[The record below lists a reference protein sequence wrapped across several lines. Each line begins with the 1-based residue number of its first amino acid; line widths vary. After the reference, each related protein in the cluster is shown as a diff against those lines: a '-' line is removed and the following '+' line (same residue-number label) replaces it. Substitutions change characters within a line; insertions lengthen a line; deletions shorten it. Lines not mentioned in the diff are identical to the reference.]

1 MDGTISVL
9 SFDIGTINMAY
20 CLVEIK
26 NKRIRIKEWKLLN
39 IDVGNL
45 ERTAS
50 LFITL
55 VQNTFNPNINKLQ
68 DNHKTWVLVERQVPT
83 NYNCF
88 ALSYVVWS
96 YFMSS
101 YKKANVSFVNA
112 IDKPLESVGKK
123 RKRESVTKAIEILND
138 NEEYQWL
145 KWLNTQ
151 NKKDDL
157 CDAYLQIIGN
167 IDKII

>member
-1 MDGTISVL
+1 MDDSMSVL
-9 SFDIGTINMAY
+9 SFDIGTINMSY

-26 NKRIRIKEWKLLN
+26 HRRVKIKEWKLFN
-39 IDVGNL
+39 IDLGNL

-55 VQNTFNPNINKLQ
+55 MQNANIIQ
-68 DNHKTWVLVERQVPT
+68 DNDKTWVLVERQVPN

-88 ALSYVVWS
+88 ALSYVVWG

-101 YKKANVSFVNA
+101 YKKINVSFVNA
-112 IDKPLESVGKK
+112 IDKPLESVGRK
-123 RKRESVTKAIEILND
+123 RKRESVTKTKEILND
-138 NEEYQWL
+138 YEEHQWL
-145 KWLNTQ
+145 KWLDTQ

>member
-1 MDGTISVL
+1 MDDTIRVL
-9 SFDIGTINMAY
+9 SFDIGTVNMAY

-26 NKRIRIKEWKLLN
+26 NTQVKIKEWKLLN
-39 IDVGNL
+39 IDLGNL

-55 VQNTFNPNINKLQ
+55 MQNTFTTNTFL
-68 DNHKTWVLVERQVPT
+68 DNERTWILVERQVPH

-88 ALSYVVWS
+88 ALGYVVWS
-96 YFMSS
+96 CFLSS

-112 IDKPLESVGKK
+112 IDKPLDSVGKK
-123 RKRESVTKAIEILND
+123 RKRESIVKTKEILND
-138 NEEYQWL
+138 NKEYQWL
-145 KWLNTQ
+145 KWLDTQ
-151 NKKDDL
+151 SKKDDL